1 MSPKIKYLDLNLNR
15 RILFASDIHGNYKLF
30 DTLLKKVNFNNL
42 DYLFIIGDM
51 IEKSDYNLDTLDYFM
66 ALDKK
71 ENVFILCGNCDNVLS
86 YMIKDVDDL
95 RLKHYAFDLKHTIL
109 LEFAKKMNILLDQSS
124 NMEELCHLFYD
135 KFRKYY
141 DFVLNLPHCI
151 IVNNKLCVVHGG
163 ISSLDEIS
171 NNALDLMKN
180 DNFYEQGFTPKLIEI
195 VGHYPVINYEHQ
207 IPSLN
212 PIIDLNKK
220 IISIDGGMSV
230 LPWSQLNMLILD
242 NLKNFNFSYEYIDQ
256 YQTVVV
262 KHKES
267 NLNHNSF
274 NVTKKIE
281 VSILEEDNDFFIVKY
296 ENYRLY
302 VLKNNLIKKDN
313 RCFVYNAFN
322 YFHNLDESEHVSL
335 VYKGSNL
342 SIVKKN
348 GILGLCHTKS
358 LEVYDGR

>member
-30 DTLLKKVNFNNL
+30 DALLKKVNFNNL

-109 LEFAKKMNILLDQSS
+109 LEFAKKMNILLDQNS

-207 IPSLN
+207 FPSLN

-296 ENYRLY
+296 ENY
-302 VLKNNLIKKDN
+302 KK
-313 RCFVYNAFN
+313 R
-322 YFHNLDESEHVSL
+322 
-335 VYKGSNL
+335 
-342 SIVKKN
+342 
-348 GILGLCHTKS
+348 
-358 LEVYDGR
+358 

>member
-1 MSPKIKYLDLNLNR
+1 MSPKIKYLDLDLKR

-30 DTLLKKVNFNNL
+30 DALLKKVNFNNL

-66 ALDKK
+66 DLDKK

-141 DFVLNLPHCI
+141 DFILNLPHCI

-281 VSILEEDNDFFIVKY
+281 VSILEKDNDFFIVKY
-296 ENYRLY
+296 QNYRLY

-313 RCFVYNAFN
+313 RYFVYNAFN
-322 YFHNLDESEHVSL
+322 YFHNLDEGEHVSL

-358 LEVYDGR
+358 LEV

>member
-30 DTLLKKVNFNNL
+30 DALLKKVNFNNL

-109 LEFAKKMNILLDQSS
+109 LEFAKKMNILLDQNS

-281 VSILEEDNDFFIVKY
+281 ISILEEDNDFFIVKY

-313 RCFVYNAFN
+313 RYFVYNAFN

-335 VYKGSNL
+335 VYKGFNL

>member
-30 DTLLKKVNFNNL
+30 DALLKKVNFNNL

-109 LEFAKKMNILLDQSS
+109 LEFAKKMNILLDQNS

-302 VLKNNLIKKDN
+302 VLKI
-313 RCFVYNAFN
+313 
-322 YFHNLDESEHVSL
+322 
-335 VYKGSNL
+335 
-342 SIVKKN
+342 
-348 GILGLCHTKS
+348 IL
-358 LEVYDGR
+358 

>member
-1 MSPKIKYLDLNLNR
+1 MSPKIKYLDLDLNR

-30 DTLLKKVNFNNL
+30 DALLKKVNFNNL

-66 ALDKK
+66 DLDKK

-242 NLKNFNFSYEYIDQ
+242 NLKNFKFSYEYIDQ

-262 KHKES
+262 KNKES

-296 ENYRLY
+296 QNYRLY

-313 RCFVYNAFN
+313 RYFVYNAFN

-358 LEVYDGR
+358 LEV

>member
-1 MSPKIKYLDLNLNR
+1 MSPKIKYLDLDLKR

-30 DTLLKKVNFNNL
+30 DALLKKVNFNNL

-66 ALDKK
+66 DLDKK

-141 DFVLNLPHCI
+141 DFILNLPHCI

-296 ENYRLY
+296 QNYRLY

-313 RCFVYNAFN
+313 RYFVYNAFN
-322 YFHNLDESEHVSL
+322 YFHNLDEGEHVSL

-358 LEVYDGR
+358 LEV

>member
-1 MSPKIKYLDLNLNR
+1 MSPKIKYLDLDLNR

-30 DTLLKKVNFNNL
+30 DALLKKVNFNNL

-66 ALDKK
+66 DLDKK

-171 NNALDLMKN
+171 NNTLDLMKN

-262 KHKES
+262 KNKES

-296 ENYRLY
+296 QL
-302 VLKNNLIKKDN
+302 
-313 RCFVYNAFN
+313 
-322 YFHNLDESEHVSL
+322 
-335 VYKGSNL
+335 
-342 SIVKKN
+342 
-348 GILGLCHTKS
+348 
-358 LEVYDGR
+358 

>member
-1 MSPKIKYLDLNLNR
+1 
-15 RILFASDIHGNYKLF
+15 
-30 DTLLKKVNFNNL
+30 
-42 DYLFIIGDM
+42 
-51 IEKSDYNLDTLDYFM
+51 
-66 ALDKK
+66 
-71 ENVFILCGNCDNVLS
+71 
-86 YMIKDVDDL
+86 
-95 RLKHYAFDLKHTIL
+95 
-109 LEFAKKMNILLDQSS
+109 
-124 NMEELCHLFYD
+124 
-135 KFRKYY
+135 
-141 DFVLNLPHCI
+141 
-151 IVNNKLCVVHGG
+151 
-163 ISSLDEIS
+163 
-171 NNALDLMKN
+171 MKN

-281 VSILEEDNDFFIVKY
+281 ISILEEDNDFFIVKY

>member
-1 MSPKIKYLDLNLNR
+1 MSPKIKYLDLDLNR

-30 DTLLKKVNFNNL
+30 DALLKKVNFNNL

-66 ALDKK
+66 DLDKK

-262 KHKES
+262 KNKES

-274 NVTKKIE
+274 NVTKK
-281 VSILEEDNDFFIVKY
+281 N
-296 ENYRLY
+296 
-302 VLKNNLIKKDN
+302 
-313 RCFVYNAFN
+313 
-322 YFHNLDESEHVSL
+322 
-335 VYKGSNL
+335 
-342 SIVKKN
+342 
-348 GILGLCHTKS
+348 
-358 LEVYDGR
+358 

>member
-30 DTLLKKVNFNNL
+30 DALLKKVNFNNL

-109 LEFAKKMNILLDQSS
+109 LEFAKKMNILLDQNS

-281 VSILEEDNDFFIVKY
+281 VRILEEDDDFFIVKY
-296 ENYRLY
+296 QNYRLY

-313 RCFVYNAFN
+313 RYFIYNAFN
-322 YFHNLDESEHVSL
+322 YFHNLDEGEHVSL
-335 VYKGSNL
+335 VYKGANL

-358 LEVYDGR
+358 LEV

>member
-1 MSPKIKYLDLNLNR
+1 MSPKIKYLDLDLNR

-30 DTLLKKVNFNNL
+30 DALLKKVNFNNL

-109 LEFAKKMNILLDQSS
+109 LEFAKKMNILLDQNS

-230 LPWSQLNMLILD
+230 LP
-242 NLKNFNFSYEYIDQ
+242 
-256 YQTVVV
+256 
-262 KHKES
+262 
-267 NLNHNSF
+267 
-274 NVTKKIE
+274 
-281 VSILEEDNDFFIVKY
+281 
-296 ENYRLY
+296 
-302 VLKNNLIKKDN
+302 
-313 RCFVYNAFN
+313 
-322 YFHNLDESEHVSL
+322 
-335 VYKGSNL
+335 
-342 SIVKKN
+342 
-348 GILGLCHTKS
+348 
-358 LEVYDGR
+358 

>member
-15 RILFASDIHGNYKLF
+15 RILFASDIHGNYKIF
-30 DTLLKKVNFNNL
+30 DALLKKVNFNNL

-66 ALDKK
+66 DLDKK

-86 YMIKDVDDL
+86 YMIKDVDDI

-109 LEFAKKMNILLDQSS
+109 LEFAKKMNILLDQNS

-335 VYKGSNL
+335 VYKGFNL

>member
-30 DTLLKKVNFNNL
+30 DALLKKVNFNNL

-66 ALDKK
+66 DLDKK

-109 LEFAKKMNILLDQSS
+109 LEFAKKMNILLDQNS

-262 KHKES
+262 KYKES

-281 VSILEEDNDFFIVKY
+281 VRILEEDDDFFIVKY
-296 ENYRLY
+296 QNYRLY

-313 RCFVYNAFN
+313 RYFIYNAFN
-322 YFHNLDESEHVSL
+322 YFHNLDEGEHVSL
-335 VYKGSNL
+335 VYKGANL

-358 LEVYDGR
+358 LEV

>member
-1 MSPKIKYLDLNLNR
+1 MSPKIKYLDFNLNR

-30 DTLLKKVNFNNL
+30 DALLKKVNFNNL

-109 LEFAKKMNILLDQSS
+109 LEFAKKMNILLDQNS

-313 RCFVYNAFN
+313 RYFVYNI
-322 YFHNLDESEHVSL
+322 LQ
-335 VYKGSNL
+335 
-342 SIVKKN
+342 IQKKCKKKLQMWCDIQ
-348 GILGLCHTKS
+348 ILLIIAKNFET
-358 LEVYDGR
+358 LP

>member
-1 MSPKIKYLDLNLNR
+1 MSPKILHLNLDINR

-30 DTLLKKVNFNNL
+30 DALLKKVNFNNS
-42 DYLFIIGDM
+42 DYLFVIGDM
-51 IEKSDYNLDTLDYFM
+51 IEKSDYNLETLDYFM
-66 ALDKK
+66 TLDKK

-86 YMIKDVDDL
+86 YMIKNVDDL

-109 LEFAKKMNILLDQSS
+109 LEFAKKMNISLDQSS

-151 IVNNKLCVVHGG
+151 IINNKLCVVHGG
-163 ISSLDEIS
+163 ISSLKEIS

-180 DNFYEQGFTPKLIEI
+180 DNFYEQGFTPELIEI

-230 LPWSQLNMLILD
+230 LPWPQLNMLILD
-242 NLKNFNFSYEYIDQ
+242 NLNNFNFSYEYIDR
-256 YQTVVV
+256 YKIVKV
-262 KHKES
+262 KHSES

-296 ENYRLY
+296 QNYKLY
-302 VLKNNLIKKDN
+302 VLKNNLIKTDG
-313 RCFVYNAFN
+313 RYFVYNAFN
-322 YFHNLDESEHVSL
+322 YFYNLEENEQISL

-348 GILGLCHTKS
+348 GILGLCHTKN
-358 LEVYDGR
+358 LEVSYGS

>member
-1 MSPKIKYLDLNLNR
+1 MSPKIKYLDLDLNR

-30 DTLLKKVNFNNL
+30 DALLKKVNFNNL

-66 ALDKK
+66 DLDKK

-180 DNFYEQGFTPKLIEI
+180 DNFYEQGLTPKLIEI

-296 ENYRLY
+296 QNYRLY

-313 RCFVYNAFN
+313 RYFVYNAFN

-358 LEVYDGR
+358 LEV

>member
-30 DTLLKKVNFNNL
+30 DALLKKVNFNNL

-109 LEFAKKMNILLDQSS
+109 LEFAKKMNILLDQNS

-262 KHKES
+262 KNKES

-296 ENYRLY
+296 QNYRLY

-313 RCFVYNAFN
+313 RYFVYNAFN
-322 YFHNLDESEHVSL
+322 YFHNLDESEYVSL

-358 LEVYDGR
+358 LEV

>member
-1 MSPKIKYLDLNLNR
+1 MSPKIKYLDLDLKR

-30 DTLLKKVNFNNL
+30 DALLKKVNFNNL

-66 ALDKK
+66 DLDKK

-141 DFVLNLPHCI
+141 DFILNLPHCI

-281 VSILEEDNDFFIVKY
+281 ISILEEDNDFFIVKY
-296 ENYRLY
+296 QNYRLY

-313 RCFVYNAFN
+313 RYFVYNAFN
-322 YFHNLDESEHVSL
+322 YFHNLDEGEHVSL

-358 LEVYDGR
+358 LEV

>member
-1 MSPKIKYLDLNLNR
+1 MSPKIKYLDLDLKR

-30 DTLLKKVNFNNL
+30 DALLKKVNFNNL

-66 ALDKK
+66 DLDKK

-109 LEFAKKMNILLDQSS
+109 LEFAKKMNILLDQNS

-141 DFVLNLPHCI
+141 DFILNLPHCI

-296 ENYRLY
+296 QNYKLY

-313 RCFVYNAFN
+313 RYFVYNAFN
-322 YFHNLDESEHVSL
+322 YFHNLDEGEHVSL

>member
-1 MSPKIKYLDLNLNR
+1 MSPKIKYLDLDLKR

-30 DTLLKKVNFNNL
+30 DALLKKVNFNNL

-66 ALDKK
+66 DLDKK

-256 YQTVVV
+256 YQAVVV

-296 ENYRLY
+296 QNYRLY

-313 RCFVYNAFN
+313 RYFVYNAFN
-322 YFHNLDESEHVSL
+322 YFHNLDEGEHVSL

-358 LEVYDGR
+358 LEV

>member
-1 MSPKIKYLDLNLNR
+1 MSPKIKYLDLDLNR

-30 DTLLKKVNFNNL
+30 DALLKKINFNNL

-66 ALDKK
+66 DLDKK

-141 DFVLNLPHCI
+141 DFILNLPHCI

-242 NLKNFNFSYEYIDQ
+242 NLKNFNFSYEYIDH

-281 VSILEEDNDFFIVKY
+281 VKILEEDNDFFIVKY
-296 ENYRLY
+296 QNYRLY

-313 RCFVYNAFN
+313 RYFVYNAFN
-322 YFHNLDESEHVSL
+322 YFHNLDEGEHVSL

-358 LEVYDGR
+358 LEV

>member
-1 MSPKIKYLDLNLNR
+1 MSPKIKYLDLDLNR

-30 DTLLKKVNFNNL
+30 DALLKKVNFNNL

-66 ALDKK
+66 DLDKK

-262 KHKES
+262 KNKES

-281 VSILEEDNDFFIVKY
+281 VSILEEDNDF
-296 ENYRLY
+296 L
-302 VLKNNLIKKDN
+302 L
-313 RCFVYNAFN
+313 
-322 YFHNLDESEHVSL
+322 
-335 VYKGSNL
+335 
-342 SIVKKN
+342 
-348 GILGLCHTKS
+348 
-358 LEVYDGR
+358 

>member
-30 DTLLKKVNFNNL
+30 DALLKKVNFNNL

-109 LEFAKKMNILLDQSS
+109 LEFAKKMNILLDQNS

-281 VSILEEDNDFFIVKY
+281 VSILEEDNDF
-296 ENYRLY
+296 L
-302 VLKNNLIKKDN
+302 L
-313 RCFVYNAFN
+313 
-322 YFHNLDESEHVSL
+322 
-335 VYKGSNL
+335 
-342 SIVKKN
+342 
-348 GILGLCHTKS
+348 
-358 LEVYDGR
+358 

>member
-1 MSPKIKYLDLNLNR
+1 MSPKIMHLDLDINR

-30 DTLLKKVNFNNL
+30 DALLKKVNFNNS

-66 ALDKK
+66 DLAKK

-95 RLKHYAFDLKHTIL
+95 TIKHYAFDLKHTIL
-109 LEFAKKMNILLDQSS
+109 LEFAKKMNISLDQNS

-163 ISSLDEIS
+163 IPSLDEIS

-242 NLKNFNFSYEYIDQ
+242 NLKDFNFSYEYIDQ

-267 NLNHNSF
+267 NLNQNSF
-274 NVTKKIE
+274 NVTQKIE

-296 ENYRLY
+296 RNYRLY

-313 RCFVYNAFN
+313 RYFVYNAFN

-358 LEVYDGR
+358 LEV

>member
-1 MSPKIKYLDLNLNR
+1 MSPKIKYLDLDLNR

-30 DTLLKKVNFNNL
+30 DALLKKVNFNNL

-66 ALDKK
+66 DLDKK

-151 IVNNKLCVVHGG
+151 IVNNKFCVVHGG

-262 KHKES
+262 KNKES

-296 ENYRLY
+296 QNYRLY

-313 RCFVYNAFN
+313 RYFVYNAFN

-358 LEVYDGR
+358 LEV

>member
-1 MSPKIKYLDLNLNR
+1 MSPKIKYLDLDLNR

-30 DTLLKKVNFNNL
+30 DALLKKVNFNNL

-66 ALDKK
+66 DLDKK

-262 KHKES
+262 KNKES

-281 VSILEEDNDFFIVKY
+281 VSILEEDNDFFIVK
-296 ENYRLY
+296 
-302 VLKNNLIKKDN
+302 
-313 RCFVYNAFN
+313 
-322 YFHNLDESEHVSL
+322 
-335 VYKGSNL
+335 
-342 SIVKKN
+342 
-348 GILGLCHTKS
+348 
-358 LEVYDGR
+358 

>member
-1 MSPKIKYLDLNLNR
+1 MSPKIKYLDLDLKR

-30 DTLLKKVNFNNL
+30 DALLKKVNFNNL

-51 IEKSDYNLDTLDYFM
+51 IEKSDYNLDILDYFM
-66 ALDKK
+66 DLDKK

-281 VSILEEDNDFFIVKY
+281 ISILEEDNDFFIVKY
-296 ENYRLY
+296 QNYRLY
-302 VLKNNLIKKDN
+302 VLRNNLIKKDN
-313 RCFVYNAFN
+313 RYFVYNAFN
-322 YFHNLDESEHVSL
+322 YFHNLDEGEHVSL

-358 LEVYDGR
+358 LEV

>member
-1 MSPKIKYLDLNLNR
+1 MSPKIKYLDLDLNR

-30 DTLLKKVNFNNL
+30 DALLKKVNFNNL

-66 ALDKK
+66 DLDKK

-256 YQTVVV
+256 YQTVV
-262 KHKES
+262 
-267 NLNHNSF
+267 
-274 NVTKKIE
+274 
-281 VSILEEDNDFFIVKY
+281 
-296 ENYRLY
+296 
-302 VLKNNLIKKDN
+302 
-313 RCFVYNAFN
+313 
-322 YFHNLDESEHVSL
+322 
-335 VYKGSNL
+335 
-342 SIVKKN
+342 
-348 GILGLCHTKS
+348 
-358 LEVYDGR
+358 

>member
-1 MSPKIKYLDLNLNR
+1 MSPKIKYLDLDLNR

-30 DTLLKKVNFNNL
+30 DALLKKVNFNNL

-66 ALDKK
+66 DLDKK

-262 KHKES
+262 KNKES

-296 ENYRLY
+296 QNYRLY
-302 VLKNNLIKKDN
+302 VLKNNLIKK
-313 RCFVYNAFN
+313 
-322 YFHNLDESEHVSL
+322 
-335 VYKGSNL
+335 
-342 SIVKKN
+342 II
-348 GILGLCHTKS
+348 GILFIMHLIIFIILMKVNMF
-358 LEVYDGR
+358 L

>member
-1 MSPKIKYLDLNLNR
+1 MSPKIKYLDFNLNR

-30 DTLLKKVNFNNL
+30 DALLKKVNFNNL

-109 LEFAKKMNILLDQSS
+109 LEFAKKMNILLDQNS

-274 NVTKKIE
+274 NVTKK
-281 VSILEEDNDFFIVKY
+281 N
-296 ENYRLY
+296 
-302 VLKNNLIKKDN
+302 
-313 RCFVYNAFN
+313 
-322 YFHNLDESEHVSL
+322 
-335 VYKGSNL
+335 
-342 SIVKKN
+342 
-348 GILGLCHTKS
+348 
-358 LEVYDGR
+358 

>member
-1 MSPKIKYLDLNLNR
+1 MSPKIKYLDLDLKR

-30 DTLLKKVNFNNL
+30 DALLKKVNFNNL

-66 ALDKK
+66 DLDKK

-296 ENYRLY
+296 QNYRLY
-302 VLKNNLIKKDN
+302 VL
-313 RCFVYNAFN
+313 
-322 YFHNLDESEHVSL
+322 
-335 VYKGSNL
+335 
-342 SIVKKN
+342 
-348 GILGLCHTKS
+348 
-358 LEVYDGR
+358 

>member
-1 MSPKIKYLDLNLNR
+1 MSPKIKYLDLDLNR

-30 DTLLKKVNFNNL
+30 DALLKKVNFNNL

-66 ALDKK
+66 DLDKK

-180 DNFYEQGFTPKLIEI
+180 DNFYEQGFTPKLIEN

-256 YQTVVV
+256 YLTVVV
-262 KHKES
+262 KNKES
-267 NLNHNSF
+267 NINQKSF

-296 ENYRLY
+296 QNYRLY
-302 VLKNNLIKKDN
+302 VLKNK
-313 RCFVYNAFN
+313 C
-322 YFHNLDESEHVSL
+322 
-335 VYKGSNL
+335 
-342 SIVKKN
+342 
-348 GILGLCHTKS
+348 
-358 LEVYDGR
+358 

>member
-1 MSPKIKYLDLNLNR
+1 MSPKIKYLDLDLNR

-30 DTLLKKVNFNNL
+30 DALLKKVNFNNL

-66 ALDKK
+66 DLDKK

-262 KHKES
+262 KNKES

-296 ENYRLY
+296 QNYRLY

-313 RCFVYNAFN
+313 RYFVYNAFN
-322 YFHNLDESEHVSL
+322 YFHNLDESEYVSL

-358 LEVYDGR
+358 LEV

>member
-1 MSPKIKYLDLNLNR
+1 MSPKIKYLDFNLNR

-30 DTLLKKVNFNNL
+30 DALLKKVNFNNL

-109 LEFAKKMNILLDQSS
+109 LEFAKKMNILLDQNS

-322 YFHNLDESEHVSL
+322 YFHNLDESDMFL
-335 VYKGSNL
+335 
-342 SIVKKN
+342 
-348 GILGLCHTKS
+348 
-358 LEVYDGR
+358 

>member
-1 MSPKIKYLDLNLNR
+1 MSPKIKYLDLNLKR

-30 DTLLKKVNFNNL
+30 DALLKKVNFNNL

-66 ALDKK
+66 DLDKK

-141 DFVLNLPHCI
+141 DFILNLPHCI

-296 ENYRLY
+296 QNYRLY

-313 RCFVYNAFN
+313 RYFVYNAFN
-322 YFHNLDESEHVSL
+322 YFHNLDEGEHVSL

-358 LEVYDGR
+358 LEV

>member
-30 DTLLKKVNFNNL
+30 DALLKKVNFNNL

-109 LEFAKKMNILLDQSS
+109 LEFAKKMNILLDQNS

-256 YQTVVV
+256 YQAVVV

-296 ENYRLY
+296 QNYRLY

-313 RCFVYNAFN
+313 RYFVYNAFN
-322 YFHNLDESEHVSL
+322 YFHNLDEGEHVSL

-358 LEVYDGR
+358 LEV

>member
-1 MSPKIKYLDLNLNR
+1 MSPKIKYLDLDLNR

-30 DTLLKKVNFNNL
+30 DALLKKVNFNNL

-66 ALDKK
+66 DLDKK

-262 KHKES
+262 KNKES

-296 ENYRLY
+296 QNYRLY
-302 VLKNNLIKKDN
+302 VLKI
-313 RCFVYNAFN
+313 
-322 YFHNLDESEHVSL
+322 
-335 VYKGSNL
+335 
-342 SIVKKN
+342 
-348 GILGLCHTKS
+348 IL
-358 LEVYDGR
+358 

>member
-30 DTLLKKVNFNNL
+30 DALLKKVNFNNL

-109 LEFAKKMNILLDQSS
+109 LEFAKKMNILLDQNS

-230 LPWSQLNMLILD
+230 LPWPQLNMLILD

-274 NVTKKIE
+274 NVTKKI
-281 VSILEEDNDFFIVKY
+281 
-296 ENYRLY
+296 
-302 VLKNNLIKKDN
+302 
-313 RCFVYNAFN
+313 
-322 YFHNLDESEHVSL
+322 
-335 VYKGSNL
+335 
-342 SIVKKN
+342 
-348 GILGLCHTKS
+348 
-358 LEVYDGR
+358 